1 MPDTL
6 IEFISE
12 EISFSLPDADKI
24 EDWLLRAITTHEY
37 ELENLTYIFCSD
49 DYLLDINLTYLN
61 HDTLTDIVT
70 FDNADDEGTIESD
83 IFISVERVQENAAT
97 FNIPF
102 LDELHRVMIH
112 GVLHLLGY
120 ADKTE
125 ADKSVMQQKE
135 DYWLSLR
142 DFNSNGI

>member
-1 MPDTL
+1 MPDIF
-6 IEFISE
+6 IEFVSE
-12 EISFSLPDADKI
+12 EISFTLPDADKI
-24 EDWLLRAITTHEY
+24 KDWLLRAVTTHEY

-61 HDTLTDIVT
+61 HDTLTDIIT
-70 FDNADDEGTIESD
+70 FDNADDEGIIESD
-83 IFISVERVQENAAT
+83 IFISVERVKENAVT
-97 FNIPF
+97 FNISF

-125 ADKSVMQQKE
+125 ADKAVMRQKE

-142 DFNSNGI
+142 DFNSSGI